1 MKQFKVE
8 YLDIRDNVYMTQTVH
23 AENIHKALEIAKHL
37 AYDEKLKRKVIIKSV
52 SVLDDNDHYV
62 YNTFTKTTEK
72 YY

>member
-8 YLDIRDNVYMTQTVH
+8 YLDIRDNVYMAQTVR
-23 AENIHKALEIAKHL
+23 AENMHKALEVAKHI
-37 AYDEKLKRKVIIKSV
+37 AHDEKLKRKVIIKSI
-52 SVLDDNDHYV
+52 SVLNDNDHYV